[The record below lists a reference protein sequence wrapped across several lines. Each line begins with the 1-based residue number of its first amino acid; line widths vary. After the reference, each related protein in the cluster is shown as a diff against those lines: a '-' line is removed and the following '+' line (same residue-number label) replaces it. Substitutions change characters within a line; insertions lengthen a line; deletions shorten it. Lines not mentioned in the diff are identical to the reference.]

1 MAEAVTQ
8 GATSPGKPAKSAGR
22 FGASLRKML
31 VPVLAVF
38 TALVVGGIVIKVSG
52 GDPFLA
58 YQGLW
63 EGAFGSPKAISETF
77 IWATPYI
84 FAGLAVALGF
94 KGGLFNIGAEGQFY
108 IGALFGVWIG
118 FALPGLPMIVHLPL
132 ALLGGA
138 LAGAIWG
145 GIAGLLKAT
154 RGAHE
159 VITTIMLN
167 YIAFALTDFM
177 VNGPLR
183 SEGTAPRTPDVQPGA
198 VLPEIFG
205 APDRL
210 HWGFVLA
217 LLLLVAYWFLT
228 VRMPLG
234 LQIKTIGANPDAA
247 RYAGISVPRTTV
259 IAMMISGGLC
269 GLAGAVEVLG
279 VYRYMPAAFTT
290 GYGFD
295 SIAISLLGQGH
306 PVGILIAAILFGA
319 MNNGAT
325 YMQFAAGVSNNIIAV
340 LQAFIVIFVGAP
352 AIIKSLIRRDKK

>member
-1 MAEAVTQ
+1 MSTPSVVSGDT
-8 GATSPGKPAKSAGR
+8 TR
-22 FGASLRKML
+22 ASRLQL
-31 VPVLAVF
+31 LTGSLIIPVLSVLI
-38 TALVVGGIVIKVSG
+38 ALVVGGIL
-52 GDPFLA
+52 LA
-58 YQGLW
+58 ITGANPLEVYWALIQ
-63 EGAFGSPKAISETF
+63 GAFLRNRALGNTLVV
-77 IWATPYI
+77 ATPYI
-84 FAGLAVALGF
+84 LLGLGVSLSFTA
-94 KGGLFNIGAEGQFY
+94 GLFNIGAEGQFY
-108 IGALFGVWIG
+108 VGALVGVWIG
-118 FALPGLPMIVHLPL
+118 FALPGLPMFVHLPL

-138 LAGAIWG
+138 LAGALWG

-217 LLLLVAYWFLT
+217 LLLLAAYWFLT
-228 VRMPLG
+228 KRMPLG
-234 LQIKTIGANPDAA
+234 FSIQTVGANPDAA
-247 RYAGISVPRTTV
+247 RYAGISVQRTTV
-259 IAMMISGGLC
+259 IAMLISGGLC

-306 PVGILIAAILFGA
+306 PIGIFVAAILFGA

-352 AIIKSLIRRDKK
+352 AIIKSLIRRKGD